1 MIKNIAM
8 IPARLGSQ
16 RLKKKNLELFGDLT
30 LIEHAIDRCKKAGVF
45 DAIYVNS
52 ESEIFKKYAIQN
64 NINFYKR
71 SKFLGNNE
79 ATSEE
84 FVEDFLNN
92 IECVSLYQIHSIT
105 PLLDSRTIRSFFS
118 FCESNKHFD
127 TVLSCIEDKIE
138 VAYQNNPVNFSI
150 DQKTN
155 SQNLVPTQ
163 RVTWSATKWNSK
175 VYLDAKK
182 NNSIG
187 TYSGRI
193 GFFSVDSISGL
204 AIKTAQDLEIANA
217 LRKIIK

>member
-1 MIKNIAM
+1 MTKNIAM

-30 LIEHAIDRCKKAGVF
+30 LIEHAIHRCKNAGVF

-52 ESEIFKKYAIQN
+52 ESEIFKKFAIQN

-71 SKFLGNNE
+71 PKLLGNNQ

-92 IECVSLYQIHSIT
+92 IKCDTLYQIHSIT
-105 PLLDSRTIRSFFS
+105 PLLDSKTIRSFFS
-118 FCESNKHFD
+118 FCEDNKHFD
-127 TVLSCIEDKIE
+127 TVLSCVEDKIE
-138 VAYQNNPVNFSI
+138 VAYQNKPVNFSF

-155 SQNLVPTQ
+155 SQDLIPTQ

-175 VYLDAKK
+175 VYLEAKS
-182 NNSIG
+182 NNSVG
-187 TYSGRI
+187 TYSGNI
-193 GFFSVDSISGL
+193 GFFPVGSISGL
-204 AIKTAQDLEIANA
+204 AIKTVQDLEIANA
-217 LRKIIK
+217 LREIA